1 MKYFFTFFWAV
12 LLLEMVNFV
21 LNSLNGGDAISFI
34 APIVLAA
41 IMVGVVVLI
50 DIAMKPDTN
59 HPVNDHHN

>member
-1 MKYFFTFFWAV
+1 

-21 LNSLNGGDAISFI
+21 LNSLNGGGAISFI

-59 HPVNDHHN
+59 HPVNDHNN

>member
-21 LNSLNGGDAISFI
+21 LNSLNGGGAIDLI
-34 APIVLAA
+34 TPIILAVL
-41 IMVGVVVLI
+41 MVGVVVLI
-50 DIAMKPDTN
+50 DIAIKPDTN